1 LAERTYVLVFDT
13 NGVFHI
19 DNVPPGRYVLTLDVS
34 DPEEEY
40 YNRRT
45 MGRLSKE
52 MTVPDEPNAKLNA
65 PYDVGT
71 VELTIH
77 PRLKPGMPV
86 PAFDA
91 KTSEGKTIKLSQ
103 FRGKPVLLYFW
114 GLSLGYSSYDL
125 QVLKEFQ
132 ASHGASGKLA
142 IIGCNMDQDMR
153 NAEQFANNQGMT
165 WTQVYLGDW
174 NQTPVAAMFGING
187 NTVAA
192 LIDPEGKLVNGQLRG
207 TNLRTALTTAL
218 APE

>member
-1 LAERTYVLVFDT
+1 
-13 NGVFHI
+13 
-19 DNVPPGRYVLTLDVS
+19 
-34 DPEEEY
+34 
-40 YNRRT
+40 
-45 MGRLSKE
+45 
-52 MTVPDEPNAKLNA
+52 
-65 PYDVGT
+65 
-71 VELTIH
+71 
-77 PRLKPGMPV
+77 
-86 PAFDA
+86 
-91 KTSEGKTIKLSQ
+91 
-103 FRGKPVLLYFW
+103 
-114 GLSLGYSSYDL
+114 LSLGYSTYDL

-132 ASHGASGKLA
+132 ASHGAAGKLA

-153 NAEQFANNQGMT
+153 NAEQFAKNQGMT